1 MVGWL
6 QETGEIYQGQF
17 GSFTVDRTD
26 RLGVVVYRAGLG
38 VAATAVLAGT
48 AIATWG
54 LSTPSALNWLDGFL
68 FLFCVALGV
77 SLFTIHIYLKPLH
90 QFLKLLWG
98 AGSVSAIALRLTAQ
112 QSLME
117 LLYPPYTLP
126 LMAVG
131 CVFIALTGLFVK
143 EAFCFNHL
151 ESKILTFLVPA
162 LLLGHWLGWM
172 TLSLQLQLLW
182 GWAIA
187 FSWFAIHKCFQPI
200 PPDIGDKTV
209 FTYLESK
216 RSTENVVP

>member
-26 RLGVVVYRAGLG
+26 RLGVVVYRTGLG
-38 VAATAVLAGT
+38 IAATAVLAGT
-48 AIATWG
+48 AIITWG
-54 LSTPSALNWLDGFL
+54 YSASNALIWLDGL
-68 FLFCVALGV
+68 LIVFCLALGV

-90 QFLKLLWG
+90 QLLKLLW
-98 AGSVSAIALRLTAQ
+98 AVGSVSALILLFIAQ
-112 QSLME
+112 HSLVE
-117 LLYPPYTLP
+117 LLYPIYSIPF
-126 LMAVG
+126 MGVG
-131 CVFIALTGLFVK
+131 CVFVALTGLFVK

-151 ESKILTFLVPA
+151 ESKVLTFLVPT

-172 TLSLQLQLLW
+172 PVSMQLQLLW

-187 FSWFAIHKCFQPI
+187 FSWFAIRKGFQSI

-209 FTYLESK
+209 FSYLESQK
-216 RSTENVVP
+216 STESTVP